1 MHNEKLNRLMTA
13 GVFAAVI
20 FVATMLH
27 VNIPNN
33 GYVHL
38 GDAFLYLSACVLP
51 LPYAMAAGAIGEAFS
66 DALSAPVYIPAT
78 LIIKAVLVLFFTSKT
93 EKFIVRR
100 NVIGLI
106 LAGITGLLGYF
117 IYESFL
123 YSVRTEQVENDAAFN
138 VLFGWTQPV
147 ASGVV
152 FILLGSA
159 FDRMHLKE
167 RLHIHR

>member
-123 YSVRTEQVENDAAFN
+123 YSVPAAAFN